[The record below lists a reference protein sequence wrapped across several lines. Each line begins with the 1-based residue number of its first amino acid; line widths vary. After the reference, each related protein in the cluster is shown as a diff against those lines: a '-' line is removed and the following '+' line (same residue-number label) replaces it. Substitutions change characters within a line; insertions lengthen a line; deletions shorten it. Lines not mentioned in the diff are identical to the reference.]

1 MLKEH
6 FRTMSDQHQK
16 TLVHYI
22 AQYSELKN
30 FVTCYDY
37 KNRKDQDIIDAEL
50 ETQWTEVLKSA
61 VPGIKRIKFISI

>member
-6 FRTMSDQHQK
+6 FKTMSDQHQK

-37 KNRKDQDIIDAEL
+37 KKQEDRDKIDSEL
-50 ETQWTEVLKSA
+50 DTQWTEVLKSA